1 MPVETLVDRAARL
14 VGDAGTAVLGI
25 AGAPGSG
32 KSTLAEWLVARLR
45 ERLGDGDV
53 QAVAH
58 APMDG
63 FHLADVELR
72 RLHRLD
78 RKGAPDTFDL
88 AGFAALLR
96 RVREVRTETVY
107 APMFERG
114 LEQPIA
120 GAIPIGPATRVL
132 VTEGNYL
139 LLPGWSQVRDLL
151 DEVWFCTLDDDAR
164 RERLVGRHVRFGKR
178 REQAARWV
186 DEVDESNARL
196 VAQYAHT
203 ADLLVPGGLPGPS
216 GAVP

>member
-1 MPVETLVDRAARL
+1 MDRAARL

-63 FHLADVELR
+63 FHLADIELR

-96 RVREVRTETVY
+96 RVREARTETVY
-107 APMFERG
+107 APMFERD

-120 GAIPIGPATRVL
+120 GAIPIGPATRML

-151 DEVWFCTLDDDAR
+151 DEVWFCTLDDDVR

>member
-1 MPVETLVDRAARL
+1 
-14 VGDAGTAVLGI
+14 
-25 AGAPGSG
+25 
-32 KSTLAEWLVARLR
+32 
-45 ERLGDGDV
+45 
-53 QAVAH
+53 
-58 APMDG
+58 MDG

-96 RVREVRTETVY
+96 RVREARTETVY

-151 DEVWFCTLDDDAR
+151 DEVWFCTLDDGVR
-164 RERLVGRHVRFGKR
+164 RGRLVARHVRFGKTP
-178 REQAARWV
+178 EQAARWV
-186 DEVDESNARL
+186 DEVDEANARL

>member
-1 MPVETLVDRAARL
+1 MDRAAGL
-14 VGDAGTAVLGI
+14 VRECGTAVLGI
-25 AGAPGSG
+25 AGAPGAG
-32 KSTLAEWLVARLR
+32 KSTLAEWLVPRLR
-45 ERLGDGDV
+45 ERLGYE
-53 QAVAH
+53 AVAH

-72 RLHRLD
+72 RLHRLE

-96 RVREVRTETVY
+96 RVRGHRTETVY
-107 APMFERG
+107 APMFERD

-120 GAIPIGPATRVL
+120 GAIPIGPATRML

-151 DEVWFCTLDDDAR
+151 DEVWFCALDDDVR
-164 RERLVGRHVRFGKR
+164 RGRLVARHVRFGKTP
-178 REQAARWV
+178 EQAARWA

-196 VAQYAHT
+196 VAQCSHA

>member
-1 MPVETLVDRAARL
+1 VDRAARL

-63 FHLADVELR
+63 FHLADIELR

-96 RVREVRTETVY
+96 RVREARTETVY

-120 GAIPIGPATRVL
+120 GAIPIGPATRML

-151 DEVWFCTLDDDAR
+151 DEVWFCTLDDDVR

>member
-1 MPVETLVDRAARL
+1 MRSRLVDRAAGL
-14 VGDAGTAVLGI
+14 AGAPGTAVLGI
-25 AGAPGSG
+25 TGAPGSG

-45 ERLGDGDV
+45 ERLGRD
-53 QAVAH
+53 AVAH

-96 RVREVRTETVY
+96 RVREARTETVY

-139 LLPGWSQVRDLL
+139 LLPGWSEVRDLL
-151 DEVWFCTLDDDAR
+151 DEVWFCALDDGVR
-164 RERLVGRHVRFGKR
+164 RGRLVARHVRFGKTP
-178 REQAARWV
+178 EQAARWV
-186 DEVDESNARL
+186 DAVDEANARL
-196 VAQYAHT
+196 VARYAHT
-203 ADLLVPGGLPGPS
+203 ADLLIPGGLPGPS

>member
-1 MPVETLVDRAARL
+1 MDRAAGL
-14 VGDAGTAVLGI
+14 VREFGTAVLGI
-25 AGAPGSG
+25 TGAPGAG
-32 KSTLAEWLVARLR
+32 KSTLAEWLVPRLR
-45 ERLGDGDV
+45 ERLGDD
-53 QAVAH
+53 AVAH

-63 FHLADVELR
+63 FHLADIELR
-72 RLHRLD
+72 RLHRLE

-96 RVREVRTETVY
+96 RVREHRTETVY
-107 APMFERG
+107 APMFERD

-139 LLPGWSQVRDLL
+139 LLPGWRQVRDLL
-151 DEVWFCTLDDDAR
+151 DEVWFCAPDDDVR
-164 RERLVGRHVRFGKR
+164 RERLVARHVRFGKTPDR
-178 REQAARWV
+178 AARWV

-196 VAQYAHT
+196 VAQYAHA
-203 ADLLVPGGLPGPS
+203 ADLLVPDGLPGPS